1 MEKVELFLKKKI
13 FNYILFGLIWAF
25 LILYAMLGKT
35 METVSIIFYL
45 ILYLPVTILILK
57 RDFYYSHIIILM
69 LSGIELMSNVM
80 TVIKCIAGFDSKYIL
95 TLIINIIYFILFLTV
110 IIFVYKKLKN
120 NDETKNPNSVY
131 NYWLIIVLSIL
142 RVVFLV
148 INLMIY
154 VNNNDVDVLRETVNV
169 IHTIVLFIYQ
179 IVFILSS
186 EKEEKLIKKEA

>member
-1 MEKVELFLKKKI
+1 MKKVERFLKNKI
-13 FNYILFGLIWAF
+13 LNYILFSLIWAF
-25 LILYAMLGKT
+25 FILYAMLGKT

-80 TVIKCIAGFDSKYIL
+80 TVIKCITGFDSKYIL